1 MYLPRLLSLTAFL
14 FGLMSTLQAA
24 EEKVFLNDG
33 DAIKLYFFTPEPSAE
48 PPRLAILISGGSNDE
63 YMAEV
68 QYWIGKEMVNRGWA
82 IAVPISPKGG
92 DYFVEETS
100 VFPKLLEF
108 ITSSH
113 NLHPSKPLLFGVS
126 QGGSAALA
134 IAAQNPTLYSGV
146 IAAPG
151 RLSKKTV
158 YDNLDEIPIYL
169 RIGEKDT
176 FHWHKQLPEIVNT
189 LHAAGANVD
198 AGLIPNGKH
207 LFQLD
212 WEDFDSWLENLKQSS
227 RP

>member
-1 MYLPRLLSLTAFL
+1 MRLSRLLTLTAIL
-14 FGLMSTLQAA
+14 FGLLSAAQAA

-33 DAIKLYFFTPEPSAE
+33 DAIKLYFFTPQLSSE

-92 DYFVEETS
+92 DYFLEETD
-100 VFPKLLEF
+100 VFPKLLDF
-108 ITSSH
+108 IASSH
-113 NLHPSKPLLFGVS
+113 TLHPSKPLLFGVS

-134 IAAQNPTLYSGV
+134 IAAQNPSLYSGV
-146 IAAPG
+146 IATPG
-151 RLSKKTV
+151 RLSKKA
-158 YDNLDEIPIYL
+158 DFKDLGGLPIYL
-169 RIGEKDT
+169 RIGEKDS
-176 FHWHKQLPEIVNT
+176 FYWHKQLPEIVNT
-189 LHAAGANVD
+189 LHGAGANVD
-198 AGLIPNGKH
+198 AGLVTNGKH

-212 WEDFDSWLENLKQSS
+212 WQDFDSWLEKLKQSN

>member
-1 MYLPRLLSLTAFL
+1 MPFSRLLSLTAFL
-14 FGLMSTLQAA
+14 FGLMSAPQAA

-33 DAIKLYFFTPEPSAE
+33 DAIKLYFFTPEPGPE

-68 QYWIGKEMVNRGWA
+68 QYWIGKEMVDRGWA
-82 IAVPISPKGG
+82 IAVPISPRGG

-100 VFPKLLEF
+100 VFPNLLDF
-108 ITSSH
+108 IAKSH
-113 NLHPSKPLLFGVS
+113 TLYPSKPLLLGVS

-134 IAAQNPTLYSGV
+134 IAAQNPALYSGV
-146 IAAPG
+146 IATPG
-151 RLSKKTV
+151 RLSKKAEFNDLNGLPV
-158 YDNLDEIPIYL
+158 YL
-169 RIGEKDT
+169 RIGAKDS
-176 FHWHKQLPEIVNT
+176 FQWHRQLPEIVNR
-189 LHAAGANVD
+189 LNGAGADID

-212 WEDFDSWLENLKQSS
+212 WSDFDAWLEKLKQSN

>member
-1 MYLPRLLSLTAFL
+1 MRFSRLLPLTVFL
-14 FGLMSTLQAA
+14 FGLMSTPQAA

-33 DAIKLYFFTPEPSAE
+33 DAIKLYFFTPELAAE

-82 IAVPISPKGG
+82 IAVPISPRGG
-92 DYFVEETS
+92 DYFVEQTS
-100 VFPKLLEF
+100 VFPKLLDF
-108 ITSSH
+108 IGASH
-113 NLHPSKPLLFGVS
+113 TLHSSKPLLLGVS

-134 IAAQNPTLYSGV
+134 IAAQNPALYSGV

-151 RLSKKTV
+151 RLSKKAEFK
-158 YDNLDEIPIYL
+158 DLEGLPIYL
-169 RIGEKDT
+169 RIGEKDS
-176 FHWHKQLPEIVNT
+176 FQWHKQLPEIVNR
-189 LHAAGANVD
+189 LYSAGANVD

-212 WEDFDSWLENLKQSS
+212 WQDFDGWLEKLKQSN